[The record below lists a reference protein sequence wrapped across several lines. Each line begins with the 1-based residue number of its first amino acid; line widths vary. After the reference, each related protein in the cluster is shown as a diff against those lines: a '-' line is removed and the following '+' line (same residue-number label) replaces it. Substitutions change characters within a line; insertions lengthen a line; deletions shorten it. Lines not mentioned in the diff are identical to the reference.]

1 MQAAAIMVLH
11 EHGSISQAELGRAI
25 GMEPANV
32 HGLIARL
39 EKGGLLELHPDER
52 DNRKTNVSLSSTGQR
67 RAARI
72 ASLTARAAEMTLD
85 VFDAREREEFFAL
98 LSRYAFADDG

>member
-11 EHGSISQAELGRAI
+11 DHGSISQAELGRTI

-39 EKGGLLELHPDER
+39 RSGGLLELHADER
-52 DNRKTNVSLSSTGQR
+52 DNRKTNVSLSPSGRR

-72 ASLTARAAEMTLD
+72 ATLTAEAAEMTLD
-85 VFDAREREEFFAL
+85 VFNDREREQFFAL
-98 LSRYAFADDG
+98 LNRYAFADEG